1 MTLKKE
7 MQTVEYLEAR
17 LWDALKDIDLNRDSY
32 TDQELRRAFQSLEA
46 LSSHIK
52 RKIVKKGK

>member
-1 MTLKKE
+1 MTLKKQ

-17 LWDALKDIDLNRDSY
+17 LWDAIKEIDLNRDEF

-46 LSSHIK
+46 LSTHIK
-52 RKIVKKGK
+52 RKIIKGK